1 MQSYNPS
8 VKKIDSLQID
18 NRVHYSFGIIM
29 HVHFG
34 SLFICF
40 IISSFTLVLNP
51 VCAQSSDFL
60 FKSGRTSYRIIV
72 STDASVTERTSAQEL
87 KEYLE
92 QISGARFEL
101 SSKPGSRN
109 IFVGYEKGFAIY
121 DEIKPYPDNSECFTV
136 KKIGHDLVIYGG
148 RERGSMYGVYRF
160 LQKYFG
166 IQWYT
171 PYFTKIP
178 TIKKYELR
186 DLEFS
191 EKPIIKYRFTDFF
204 CAQDISW
211 LAHNMMNTISRST
224 NNIYGVEAIYWG
236 CHTMGDLLPAS
247 KYFKTNPEYFAYRN
261 FHRIENGQLC
271 LSNPNVLKIM
281 IDEVLSVIKKYPNY
295 KIYDVSQ
302 NDNQRFCTCRL
313 CTKLENEYGG
323 HSGLMIW
330 FVNKVAREVH
340 KKYPD
345 KYIGTFAYQYTRQ
358 APTHIKPND
367 NVVVRLCD
375 IECCLVHPLKS
386 ACCDE
391 NKSFMKDLK
400 DWRKLTNNLFIW
412 DYIVNYSNYM
422 APFPNIQ
429 VLGPNLKTFSEYGAV
444 EVFEEAQ
451 SGTLG
456 NAFEELK
463 SWVLTQLMWNPNQ
476 NTYTLVKKFV
486 NDYYGAAGKD
496 VLDYY
501 NLCLS
506 LIKPNIHMTCFSD
519 PSKAPFTDEFNN
531 ESYRILERA
540 LSHAENAII
549 YERVKKV
556 MLQPMALECKR
567 HPRDFYK
574 KGKWP
579 EFKRLLLQYK
589 SYFKVKESPE
599 KFIKTFEEKY
609 SVR

>member
-1 MQSYNPS
+1 MFIFYRKVTIGLLISAL
-8 VKKIDSLQID
+8 SLVVEQA
-18 NRVHYSFGIIM
+18 NVH
-29 HVHFG
+29 
-34 SLFICF
+34 
-40 IISSFTLVLNP
+40 
-51 VCAQSSDFL
+51 AADFL
-60 FKSGRTSYRIIV
+60 FNNGKTSYRIVV
-72 STDASVTERTSAQEL
+72 SSEASVTEKTAAQEL
-87 KEYLE
+87 KYYLE
-92 QISGARFEL
+92 IISGSVFEL
-101 SSKPGSRN
+101 SSNPGRRN
-109 IFVGYEKGFAIY
+109 IYIGYRQNSAAFKGL
-121 DEIKPYPDNSECFTV
+121 IKYQDSSEGFSV
-136 KKIGHDLVIYGG
+136 KVVGHDLVIYGG
-148 RERGSMYGVYRF
+148 RDRGTMYGVYRF
-160 LQKYFG
+160 LQKFLDV
-166 IQWYT
+166 QWYT
-171 PYFTKIP
+171 PSFTKIP
-178 TIKKYELR
+178 NAKKFELR
-186 DLEFS
+186 AIELS
-191 EKPIIKYRFTDFF
+191 EEPKIKYRFTDFF
-204 CAQDISW
+204 CTQDIPW
-211 LAHNMMNTISRST
+211 LAHNMMNTTSHKT
-224 NNIYGVEAIYWG
+224 KNAYGVDVVYWG
-236 CHTMGDLLPAS
+236 CHTMGELLPAS
-247 KYFKTNPEYFAYRN
+247 KYFKTHPEYFAFRKN
-261 FHRIENGQLC
+261 HRIDNGQLC
-271 LSNPNVLKIM
+271 LSNPDVLKIVT
-281 IDEVLSVIKKYPNY
+281 DEVLSVIKKYPY
-295 KIYDVSQ
+295 FKVYDVSQ
-302 NDNQRFCTCRL
+302 NDNQKFCTCDK
-313 CTKLENEYGG
+313 CKQLENKYGG

-391 NKSFMKDLK
+391 NKAFMKDLK

-429 VLGPNLKTFSEYGAV
+429 VLGPNLKIFSEYGAV

-476 NTYTLVKKFV
+476 NIYTLVKKFV

-579 EFKRLLLQYK
+579 ELKRLLLQYK